1 MCRPDDFP
9 PYLEDQPPVPGGTT
23 AIRGGKYVTEER
35 APGPPSPRGATVSRE
50 PYDPIESCASS
61 LRSID
66 ETLEIIAQAIANPKQ
81 DERHRG
87 ERYGVMACIDIVNQ
101 SLNTVRSEDDGESR
115 SIKTSIAAREHV
127 IRLLTSYLERLEE

>member
-1 MCRPDDFP
+1 
-9 PYLEDQPPVPGGTT
+9 
-23 AIRGGKYVTEER
+23 
-35 APGPPSPRGATVSRE
+35 VSRE

-81 DERHRG
+81 DQGERHRG

-127 IRLLTSYLERLEE
+127 IALLQGYLERLEE